1 MTIENKIKIFNY
13 FNYFNNFKSLFKNS
27 NKFMNTNN
35 LFLDYFYMTFY
46 FSKTTFNLFN
56 YFYKK

>member
-1 MTIENKIKIFNY
+1 MTIEN
-13 FNYFNNFKSLFKNS
+13 KNS

-56 YFYKK
+56 YFYKKLFFYFSIKLSAI